1 MNITNVLNL
10 NYYKGIMSDLEV
22 QPENDEIDIL
32 IEGTV
37 KYLKT
42 SRTQNQKVIQKFA
55 VTDGR
60 DVKVISYFREGE
72 ADYIT
77 VISFKPSHNMKYIF
91 W

>member
-1 MNITNVLNL
+1 
-10 NYYKGIMSDLEV
+10 MSDLEV
-22 QPENDEIDIL
+22 QPDNDEIDIP

-60 DVKVISYFREGE
+60 DVKVISYFPEGE

-91 W
+91 

>member
-1 MNITNVLNL
+1 
-10 NYYKGIMSDLEV
+10 MSDLEV
-22 QPENDEIDIL
+22 QPENDEIDIP

-91 W
+91 

>member
-1 MNITNVLNL
+1 
-10 NYYKGIMSDLEV
+10 MSDLEV
-22 QPENDEIDIL
+22 QPENDEIDIP

-60 DVKVISYFREGE
+60 GVFKLYHIFQRGKLT
-72 ADYIT
+72 ILR
-77 VISFKPSHNMKYIF
+77 SFHLNPLTI
-91 W
+91 